1 MYPDTT
7 VAFLV
12 FSAILSLVAA
22 QAPFLY
28 NVSLSFSYFSL
39 FSKSWDQTSK
49 SYEIDSSHFMRPL
62 RRLVPVH
69 VPPCK
74 TIKVTSVTK
83 YKGDPKIEDL
93 SQSSGAGPIFL
104 ELDEFLHF
112 LFPKGCM
119 HPEDPLHSLI
129 IYSHPHSYQS
139 FPPPRVSVSPPEVHK
154 CQTANSSKVLR
165 TGCEGYPLF
174 SSFRSFCNK
183 I

>member
-1 MYPDTT
+1 MGTAGKRHHPQPLPLLLQSTNPPKMYPDTT

-28 NVSLSFSYFSL
+28 NVSLSFSYFSF
-39 FSKSWDQTSK
+39 FSKSWDQTSR

-93 SQSSGAGPIFL
+93 SQSFGAGP
-104 ELDEFLHF
+104 
-112 LFPKGCM
+112 
-119 HPEDPLHSLI
+119 SL
-129 IYSHPHSYQS
+129 PG
-139 FPPPRVSVSPPEVHK
+139 P
-154 CQTANSSKVLR
+154 
-165 TGCEGYPLF
+165 F
-174 SSFRSFCNK
+174 SSCF
-183 I
+183 